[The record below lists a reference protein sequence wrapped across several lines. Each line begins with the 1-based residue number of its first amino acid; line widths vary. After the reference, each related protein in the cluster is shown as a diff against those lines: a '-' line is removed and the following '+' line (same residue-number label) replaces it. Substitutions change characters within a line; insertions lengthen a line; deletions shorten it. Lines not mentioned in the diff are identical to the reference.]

1 MNKNKDFTDCI
12 DVDKAGAR
20 LSHLLERVV
29 AGSTVVICRA
39 GKPVAQLVPL
49 EAVVQKKRLG
59 LLKGRI
65 QVPDDFD
72 APLPPEALTGSS

>member
-1 MNKNKDFTDCI
+1 MTRNNEFAACV
-12 DVDKAGAR
+12 DVRQARAR
-20 LSHLLERVV
+20 LSQLLEKVV

-49 EAVVQKKRLG
+49 ESVVRKKKLG

-72 APLPPEALTGSS
+72 APLPPEALAGCR